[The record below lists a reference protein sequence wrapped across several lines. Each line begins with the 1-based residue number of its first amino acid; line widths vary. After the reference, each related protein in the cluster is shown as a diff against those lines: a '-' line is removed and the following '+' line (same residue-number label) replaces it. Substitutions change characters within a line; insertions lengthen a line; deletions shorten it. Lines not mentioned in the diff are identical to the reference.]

1 MLKLIEKQ
9 AMSCFFS
16 CKMTGN
22 IVYLSWEESSMT
34 YVWLV
39 AIIIL
44 GFIEA
49 ITEGI
54 VSIWFVISGLL
65 ALIVSL
71 FTDVFLIQFA
81 IFVIVGII
89 LMITTRASV
98 SKYLKVNPV
107 RTNLDRVIGMKGI
120 VSEDIKKDKYG
131 EVRVDG
137 KRWTAYS
144 KDEKVIKKDEFVEIL
159 NIDGNKLVVK
169 KIKE

>member
-1 MLKLIEKQ
+1 
-9 AMSCFFS
+9 
-16 CKMTGN
+16 
-22 IVYLSWEESSMT
+22 MT
-34 YVWLV
+34 YVWLI

-89 LMITTRASV
+89 LMITTRSSV

-120 VSEDIKKDKYG
+120 VTEDIKKDKYG

-144 KDEKVIKKDEFVEIL
+144 KDDKVIKKDEFVEIL
-159 NIDGNKLVVK
+159 NIDGNKLAVK

>member
-1 MLKLIEKQ
+1 
-9 AMSCFFS
+9 
-16 CKMTGN
+16 
-22 IVYLSWEESSMT
+22 MT

-89 LMITTRASV
+89 LMITTRSSV
-98 SKYLKVNPV
+98 YKYLKVNPV

-120 VSEDIKKDKYG
+120 VTEDIKKDKYG

-144 KDEKVIKKDEFVEIL
+144 KDDKVIKKDEFVEIL
-159 NIDGNKLVVK
+159 NIDGNKLAVK

>member
-1 MLKLIEKQ
+1 
-9 AMSCFFS
+9 
-16 CKMTGN
+16 
-22 IVYLSWEESSMT
+22 MT

-65 ALIVSL
+65 ALVVSL

-89 LMITTRASV
+89 LMITTRSSV

-120 VSEDIKKDKYG
+120 VTEDIKKDKYG

-144 KDEKVIKKDEFVEIL
+144 KDDKVIKKDEFVEIL
-159 NIDGNKLVVK
+159 NIDGNKLAVK

>member
-1 MLKLIEKQ
+1 
-9 AMSCFFS
+9 
-16 CKMTGN
+16 
-22 IVYLSWEESSMT
+22 MT

-89 LMITTRASV
+89 LMITTRSSV

-120 VSEDIKKDKYG
+120 VTEDIKKDKYG

-144 KDEKVIKKDEFVEIL
+144 KDDKVIKKDEFVEIL
-159 NIDGNKLVVK
+159 NIDGNKLAVK
-169 KIKE
+169 KIKEW

>member
-1 MLKLIEKQ
+1 
-9 AMSCFFS
+9 
-16 CKMTGN
+16 
-22 IVYLSWEESSMT
+22 MT

-89 LMITTRASV
+89 LMITTRSSV

-107 RTNLDRVIGMKGI
+107 RTNLDRVMGMKGI
-120 VSEDIKKDKYG
+120 VTEDIKKDKYG

-144 KDEKVIKKDEFVEIL
+144 KDDKVIKKDEFVEIL
-159 NIDGNKLVVK
+159 NIDGNKLAVK

>member
-1 MLKLIEKQ
+1 
-9 AMSCFFS
+9 
-16 CKMTGN
+16 
-22 IVYLSWEESSMT
+22 MT
-34 YVWLV
+34 YVWLITV
-39 AIIIL
+39 IIL

-49 ITEGI
+49 ITTGI

-81 IFVIVGII
+81 IFVIGGII

-98 SKYLKVNPV
+98 SKYLKVTPV
-107 RTNLDRVIGMKGI
+107 RNNLDRVIGMKGI
-120 VSEDIKKDKYG
+120 VTEDIKKDKYG

-144 KDEKVIKKDEFVEIL
+144 KEEKTIKKDEFVEIIS
-159 NIDGNKLVVK
+159 IDGNKLAVK

>member
-1 MLKLIEKQ
+1 
-9 AMSCFFS
+9 
-16 CKMTGN
+16 
-22 IVYLSWEESSMT
+22 MT

-89 LMITTRASV
+89 LMITTRSSV

-120 VSEDIKKDKYG
+120 VTEDIKKDKYG

-144 KDEKVIKKDEFVEIL
+144 KDDKVIKKDEFVEIL
-159 NIDGNKLVVK
+159 NIDGNKLAVK
-169 KIKE
+169 KIKD

>member
-1 MLKLIEKQ
+1 
-9 AMSCFFS
+9 
-16 CKMTGN
+16 
-22 IVYLSWEESSMT
+22 MT

-120 VSEDIKKDKYG
+120 VTEDIKKDKYG

-144 KDEKVIKKDEFVEIL
+144 KDDKVIKKDEFVEIL
-159 NIDGNKLVVK
+159 NIDGNKLAVK

>member
-1 MLKLIEKQ
+1 
-9 AMSCFFS
+9 
-16 CKMTGN
+16 
-22 IVYLSWEESSMT
+22 MT

-89 LMITTRASV
+89 LMITTRSSV

-120 VSEDIKKDKYG
+120 VTEDIKKDKYG

-144 KDEKVIKKDEFVEIL
+144 KGEKVIKKDEFVEIL
-159 NIDGNKLVVK
+159 NIDGNKLAVK

>member
-9 AMSCFFS
+9 AMSCSFS
-16 CKMTGN
+16 CKMIGN

>member
-1 MLKLIEKQ
+1 MI
-9 AMSCFFS
+9 
-16 CKMTGN
+16 
-22 IVYLSWEESSMT
+22 

-89 LMITTRASV
+89 LMITTRSSV

-120 VSEDIKKDKYG
+120 VTEEIKKDKYG

-144 KDEKVIKKDEFVEIL
+144 KDDKVIKKDEFVEIL
-159 NIDGNKLVVK
+159 NIDGNKLAVK

>member
-1 MLKLIEKQ
+1 
-9 AMSCFFS
+9 
-16 CKMTGN
+16 
-22 IVYLSWEESSMT
+22 MT

-49 ITEGI
+49 ITEEI

-89 LMITTRASV
+89 LMITTRSSV

-120 VSEDIKKDKYG
+120 VTEDIKKDNYG

-144 KDEKVIKKDEFVEIL
+144 KDDKVIKKDEFVEIL
-159 NIDGNKLVVK
+159 NIDGNKLAVK

>member
-1 MLKLIEKQ
+1 
-9 AMSCFFS
+9 
-16 CKMTGN
+16 
-22 IVYLSWEESSMT
+22 MT

>member
-1 MLKLIEKQ
+1 
-9 AMSCFFS
+9 
-16 CKMTGN
+16 
-22 IVYLSWEESSMT
+22 MT

-65 ALIVSL
+65 ALIVSI

-120 VSEDIKKDKYG
+120 VTEDIKKDKYG

-144 KDEKVIKKDEFVEIL
+144 KDDKVIKKDEFVEIL
-159 NIDGNKLVVK
+159 NIDGNKLAVK

>member
-1 MLKLIEKQ
+1 
-9 AMSCFFS
+9 
-16 CKMTGN
+16 
-22 IVYLSWEESSMT
+22 MT

-89 LMITTRASV
+89 LMITTRSSV

-120 VSEDIKKDKYG
+120 VTEDIKKDKYG

-144 KDEKVIKKDEFVEIL
+144 KDDKVIKKDEFVEAFGGIEFIKYDL
-159 NIDGNKLVVK
+159 EMNKVIDLLKEENK
-169 KIKE
+169 

>member
-9 AMSCFFS
+9 AMSCSFS

-71 FTDVFLIQFA
+71 FTDVFIIQFA

>member
-1 MLKLIEKQ
+1 
-9 AMSCFFS
+9 
-16 CKMTGN
+16 
-22 IVYLSWEESSMT
+22 MT

-120 VSEDIKKDKYG
+120 VTEDIKKDKYG

-159 NIDGNKLVVK
+159 NIDGNKLAVK

>member
-1 MLKLIEKQ
+1 
-9 AMSCFFS
+9 
-16 CKMTGN
+16 
-22 IVYLSWEESSMT
+22 MT

-89 LMITTRASV
+89 LMITTRSSV

-120 VSEDIKKDKYG
+120 VTEDIKKDKYG
-131 EVRVDG
+131 ELRVDG

-144 KDEKVIKKDEFVEIL
+144 KDDKVIKKDEFVEIL
-159 NIDGNKLVVK
+159 NIDGNKLAVK

>member
-1 MLKLIEKQ
+1 
-9 AMSCFFS
+9 
-16 CKMTGN
+16 
-22 IVYLSWEESSMT
+22 MT

-71 FTDVFLIQFA
+71 FTDVFIIQFA
-81 IFVIVGII
+81 IFVIGGII

-98 SKYLKVNPV
+98 SKYLKVKPV

-137 KRWTAYS
+137 KSWTAYS
-144 KDEKVIKKDEFVEIL
+144 KDEIVIKKDEFVEIL

-169 KIKE
+169 KVKE

>member
-1 MLKLIEKQ
+1 
-9 AMSCFFS
+9 
-16 CKMTGN
+16 
-22 IVYLSWEESSMT
+22 MT

-89 LMITTRASV
+89 LMITTRSSV

-120 VSEDIKKDKYG
+120 VTEDIKKDKYG

-144 KDEKVIKKDEFVEIL
+144 KDDKVIKKDEFVEIL
-159 NIDGNKLVVK
+159 NIDRNKLAVK

>member
-1 MLKLIEKQ
+1 
-9 AMSCFFS
+9 
-16 CKMTGN
+16 
-22 IVYLSWEESSMT
+22 MT

-89 LMITTRASV
+89 LMITTRSSV

-107 RTNLDRVIGMKGI
+107 RTNLDRVIGMKGL
-120 VSEDIKKDKYG
+120 VTEDIKKDKYG

-144 KDEKVIKKDEFVEIL
+144 KDDKVIKKDEFVEIL
-159 NIDGNKLVVK
+159 NIDGNKLAVK

>member
-1 MLKLIEKQ
+1 
-9 AMSCFFS
+9 
-16 CKMTGN
+16 
-22 IVYLSWEESSMT
+22 MT

-89 LMITTRASV
+89 LMITTRSSV

-120 VSEDIKKDKYG
+120 VTEDIKKDNYG

-144 KDEKVIKKDEFVEIL
+144 KDDKVIKKDEFVEIL
-159 NIDGNKLVVK
+159 NIDGNKLAVK

>member
-1 MLKLIEKQ
+1 
-9 AMSCFFS
+9 
-16 CKMTGN
+16 
-22 IVYLSWEESSMT
+22 MT

-89 LMITTRASV
+89 LMITTRSSV

-120 VSEDIKKDKYG
+120 VTEDIKKDKYG

-144 KDEKVIKKDEFVEIL
+144 KDDKVIKKDEFVEIL
-159 NIDGNKLVVK
+159 NIDCNKLAVK

>member
-1 MLKLIEKQ
+1 
-9 AMSCFFS
+9 
-16 CKMTGN
+16 
-22 IVYLSWEESSMT
+22 MT

-89 LMITTRASV
+89 LMITTRSSV

-120 VSEDIKKDKYG
+120 VTEDIKKDKYG

-144 KDEKVIKKDEFVEIL
+144 KDDKVIKKDEFVEIL
-159 NIDGNKLVVK
+159 NIDGNKLAVK

>member
-1 MLKLIEKQ
+1 
-9 AMSCFFS
+9 
-16 CKMTGN
+16 
-22 IVYLSWEESSMT
+22 MT

-89 LMITTRASV
+89 LMITTRSSV

-120 VSEDIKKDKYG
+120 VTEDIKKDKYG

-137 KRWTAYS
+137 KSWTAYS
-144 KDEKVIKKDEFVEIL
+144 KDDKVIKKDEFVEIL
-159 NIDGNKLVVK
+159 NIDGNKLAVK

>member
-1 MLKLIEKQ
+1 
-9 AMSCFFS
+9 
-16 CKMTGN
+16 
-22 IVYLSWEESSMT
+22 MT

-71 FTDVFLIQFA
+71 FTDIFLIQFA

-120 VSEDIKKDKYG
+120 VTEDIKKDKYG

-144 KDEKVIKKDEFVEIL
+144 KDDKVIKKDEFVEIL
-159 NIDGNKLVVK
+159 NIDGNKLAVK

>member
-1 MLKLIEKQ
+1 
-9 AMSCFFS
+9 
-16 CKMTGN
+16 
-22 IVYLSWEESSMT
+22 MT

-89 LMITTRASV
+89 LMITTRSSI

-120 VSEDIKKDKYG
+120 VTEDIKKDKYG

-144 KDEKVIKKDEFVEIL
+144 KDDKVIKKDEFVEIL
-159 NIDGNKLVVK
+159 NIDGNKLAVK

>member
-1 MLKLIEKQ
+1 
-9 AMSCFFS
+9 
-16 CKMTGN
+16 
-22 IVYLSWEESSMT
+22 MT

-65 ALIVSL
+65 ALVVSL

-89 LMITTRASV
+89 LMITTRTSV

-120 VSEDIKKDKYG
+120 VTEDIKKDNYG

-144 KDEKVIKKDEFVEIL
+144 KDDKVIKKDEFVEIL
-159 NIDGNKLVVK
+159 NIDGNKLAVK

>member
-1 MLKLIEKQ
+1 
-9 AMSCFFS
+9 
-16 CKMTGN
+16 
-22 IVYLSWEESSMT
+22 MT

-71 FTDVFLIQFA
+71 FTDIFLIQFA

-120 VSEDIKKDKYG
+120 VTEDIKKDNYG

-144 KDEKVIKKDEFVEIL
+144 KDDKVIKKDEFVEIL
-159 NIDGNKLVVK
+159 NIDGNKLAVK

>member
-1 MLKLIEKQ
+1 
-9 AMSCFFS
+9 
-16 CKMTGN
+16 
-22 IVYLSWEESSMT
+22 MT

-54 VSIWFVISGLL
+54 VSIWIVISGLL
-65 ALIVSL
+65 ALVVSL

-89 LMITTRASV
+89 LMITTRSSV

-120 VSEDIKKDKYG
+120 VTEDIKKDKYG

-144 KDEKVIKKDEFVEIL
+144 KDDKVIKKDEFVEIL
-159 NIDGNKLVVK
+159 NIDGNKLAVK

>member
-1 MLKLIEKQ
+1 
-9 AMSCFFS
+9 
-16 CKMTGN
+16 
-22 IVYLSWEESSMT
+22 MT

-65 ALIVSL
+65 ALVVSL

-89 LMITTRASV
+89 LMITTRTSV
-98 SKYLKVNPV
+98 CKYLKVNPV

-120 VSEDIKKDKYG
+120 VTEDIKKDNYG

-144 KDEKVIKKDEFVEIL
+144 KDDKVIKKDEFVEIL
-159 NIDGNKLVVK
+159 NIDGNKLAVK

>member
-1 MLKLIEKQ
+1 
-9 AMSCFFS
+9 
-16 CKMTGN
+16 
-22 IVYLSWEESSMT
+22 MT
-34 YVWLV
+34 YVWLI

-89 LMITTRASV
+89 LMITTRSSV

-120 VSEDIKKDKYG
+120 VTEDIKKDKYG

-159 NIDGNKLVVK
+159 NIDGNKLAVK

>member
-1 MLKLIEKQ
+1 
-9 AMSCFFS
+9 
-16 CKMTGN
+16 
-22 IVYLSWEESSMT
+22 MT

-144 KDEKVIKKDEFVEIL
+144 KDDKVIKKDEFVEIL
-159 NIDGNKLVVK
+159 NIDGNKLAVK

>member
-1 MLKLIEKQ
+1 
-9 AMSCFFS
+9 
-16 CKMTGN
+16 
-22 IVYLSWEESSMT
+22 MT

-65 ALIVSL
+65 ALVVSL

-89 LMITTRASV
+89 LMITTRTSV

-120 VSEDIKKDKYG
+120 VTEDIKKDNYG

-144 KDEKVIKKDEFVEIL
+144 KDDKVIKKDEFVEIL
-159 NIDGNKLVVK
+159 NIDGNKLAVK
-169 KIKE
+169 KIKEW

>member
-1 MLKLIEKQ
+1 
-9 AMSCFFS
+9 
-16 CKMTGN
+16 
-22 IVYLSWEESSMT
+22 MT

-89 LMITTRASV
+89 LMITTRSSV

-120 VSEDIKKDKYG
+120 VTEDIKKDKYG
-131 EVRVDG
+131 EERVDG

-144 KDEKVIKKDEFVEIL
+144 KDDKVIKKDEFVEIL
-159 NIDGNKLVVK
+159 NIDGNKLAVK

>member
-1 MLKLIEKQ
+1 
-9 AMSCFFS
+9 
-16 CKMTGN
+16 
-22 IVYLSWEESSMT
+22 MT

-89 LMITTRASV
+89 LMITTRSSV
-98 SKYLKVNPV
+98 SKYLQVNPV

-120 VSEDIKKDKYG
+120 VTEDIKKDKYG

-144 KDEKVIKKDEFVEIL
+144 KDDKVIKKDEFVEIL
-159 NIDGNKLVVK
+159 NIDGNKLAVK

>member
-1 MLKLIEKQ
+1 
-9 AMSCFFS
+9 
-16 CKMTGN
+16 
-22 IVYLSWEESSMT
+22 MT

-89 LMITTRASV
+89 LMITTRTSV

-120 VSEDIKKDKYG
+120 VTEDIKKDNYG

-144 KDEKVIKKDEFVEIL
+144 KDDKVIKKDEFVEIL
-159 NIDGNKLVVK
+159 NIDGNKLAVK